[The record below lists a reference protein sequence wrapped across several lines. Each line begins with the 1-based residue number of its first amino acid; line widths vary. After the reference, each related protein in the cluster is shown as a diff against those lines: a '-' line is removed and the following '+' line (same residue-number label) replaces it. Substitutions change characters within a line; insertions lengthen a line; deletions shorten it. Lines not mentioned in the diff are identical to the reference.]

1 MPTFRLLL
9 GTVMQIILLQE
20 KDNLYV
26 VEISSSMW
34 MWGSSMEILLWRSL
48 QRALKKP
55 FCLRCS
61 REPETGQS
69 FSEAYICAIS
79 TGIWFIWNVSIW
91 CSRNKECISNY
102 FIASM
107 CQCTFKNREFKQ
119 CDTTIFTA
127 SPPCSSL
134 DSSNSFDWTPC
145 FRALYAYVGLLCNP
159 CN

>member
-20 KDNLYV
+20 KNNLYV

-107 CQCTFKNREFKQ
+107 CQCTFKNRIQAMWHYYFHS
-119 CDTTIFTA
+119 F
-127 SPPCSSL
+127 SSML
-134 DSSNSFDWTPC
+134 ISGQQQFFWLNTLFQST
-145 FRALYAYVGLLCNP
+145 LCL
-159 CN
+159 CGSLV

>member
-1 MPTFRLLL
+1 MPTFWLLL
-9 GTVMQIILLQE
+9 GTVMQIVLLQE
-20 KDNLYV
+20 NNNLYV

-34 MWGSSMEILLWRSL
+34 MWGSSAEILLWRSL

-61 REPETGQS
+61 REPETGQRAFLKHTYVCTS
-69 FSEAYICAIS
+69 VCAIS
-79 TGIWFIWNVSIW
+79 TGIWFIWNGSIW
-91 CSRNKECISNY
+91 CSRNKECIPNY

-134 DSSNSFDWTPC
+134 ESSNSFDWTPC
-145 FRALYAYVGLLCNP
+145 FRALRAYMGL
-159 CN
+159 